1 MPSATLSL
9 GRVSSSAPDCV
20 SVQSESSFSA
30 LPCLSPWGF
39 VSLPPEQSQAAVLSC
54 GLHDFYLGSPQSAPS
69 LLAGEVMLCS
79 AGGAQI
85 CLKQNGDVVING
97 QVFPRAS
104 QEDA

>member
-1 MPSATLSL
+1 MPNATLSL
-9 GRVSSSAPDCV
+9 GLVSSAANGQV
-20 SVQSESSFSA
+20 GVQSESSFSA
-30 LPCLSPWGF
+30 LPLLSPWGF

-54 GLHDFYLGSPQSAPS
+54 GLHDFYVGSPQPAPG

-104 QEDA
+104 QEGA